1 MKTNFDSNTLQNKLL
16 QGFSD
21 DVRLLSVDARC
32 RLAIR
37 ALVTEAVNRMTV
49 EGRTADADVAFA
61 SANLKRFV
69 HEMKVEAVFLGHSEG
84 LTYDSFR
91 AARGRMEKH
100 ALLTAYTLWPFWPN
114 EYVVSNKR

>member
-1 MKTNFDSNTLQNKLL
+1 
-16 QGFSD
+16 D

-32 RLAIR
+32 RLASR
-37 ALVTEAVNRMTV
+37 ALVTEAVNRMIV
-49 EGRTADADVAFA
+49 EGGTADADGAFA

-69 HEMKVEAVFLGHSEG
+69 QEMKVEAVFLGPSEG

-114 EYVVSNKR
+114 EYVVSN